1 MPQPKTKKRS
11 LGAVSALISRT
22 VKNHLMILTQIL
34 VRPCA
39 PCTID
44 CFYYGAQIERLFNWF
59 GKTNFCVRS
68 RAAAAVLSSLRP
80 SFPSSSSVF
89 PGAIHLAHSVK
100 SRRVRCRH
108 VLQDVFQPFMSQKS
122 T

>member
-1 MPQPKTKKRS
+1 MPQPKTKKRL

-34 VRPCA
+34 VRPSA

-68 RAAAAVLSSLRP
+68 RAAAAAVVLSSLRP
-80 SFPSSSSVF
+80 SLPFSSSVF
-89 PGAIHLAHSVK
+89 P
-100 SRRVRCRH
+100 VRYTSH
-108 VLQDVFQPFMSQKS
+108 TV
-122 T
+122 